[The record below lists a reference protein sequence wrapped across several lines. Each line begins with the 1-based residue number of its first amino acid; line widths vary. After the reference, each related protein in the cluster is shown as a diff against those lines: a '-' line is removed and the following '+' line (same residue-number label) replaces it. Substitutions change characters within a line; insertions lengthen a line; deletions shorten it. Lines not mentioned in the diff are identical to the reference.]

1 MRKLSLVAS
10 AFALAL
16 ASSVEAMPP
25 VSTQQ
30 SDQLV
35 TQVRAGCGVGMVPRA
50 GVCVPR
56 GSVAAAAGY
65 AYGTGAGPG
74 YGYAYGAGPGYGY
87 SPVLTPGY
95 ASRPGYGYGAGPGYG
110 YGAGPGYGYGA
121 GPGYAYSPV
130 LTPGYASRPG
140 PDYAYGSGYVAGPPH
155 APGGPV
161 RIGNLCWSDKDAWAN
176 TGQGY
181 WKAC

>member
-1 MRKLSLVAS
+1 
-10 AFALAL
+10 
-16 ASSVEAMPP
+16 
-25 VSTQQ
+25 
-30 SDQLV
+30 
-35 TQVRAGCGVGMVPRA
+35 MVPRA

-95 ASRPGYGYGAGPGYG
+95 ASRPGPDYGYM
-110 YGAGPGYGYGA
+110 
-121 GPGYAYSPV
+121 
-130 LTPGYASRPG
+130 
-140 PDYAYGSGYVAGPPH
+140 AGPPH
-155 APGGPV
+155 DLGGPV
-161 RIGNLCWSDKDAWAN
+161 RNGNMCWSDKDAWGN
-176 TGQGY
+176 TGQGR